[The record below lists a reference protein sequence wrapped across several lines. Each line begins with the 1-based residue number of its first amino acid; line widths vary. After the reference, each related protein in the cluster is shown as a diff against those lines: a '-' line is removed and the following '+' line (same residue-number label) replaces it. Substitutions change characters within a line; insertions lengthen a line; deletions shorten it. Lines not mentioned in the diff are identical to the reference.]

1 LYVPESG
8 SILVDGVSLLEFD
21 MRLWRRMIGYV
32 PQETV
37 LLHDSILNNII
48 VGEED
53 LGEQDA
59 ELALKQVGAWDFVSG
74 LAEGIHTIAGERGGQ
89 LSGGQRQRIAI
100 ARALAHQP
108 RLLIFDEPTSALDPE
123 NEMLI
128 CNTMRNLTRDFTII
142 AVSHQQAL
150 VNAADRVYTLSENNL
165 ELVMIDNAGMK
176 KSPAFGV

>member
-1 LYVPESG
+1 
-8 SILVDGVSLLEFD
+8 

-74 LAEGIHTIAGERGGQ
+74 LVEGIHTIAGERGGQ